1 MSERRALF
9 VLSSDYGE
17 YVTANLFSR
26 GQPFARHFAV
36 PAALAGAIGGQG
48 QEASVY
54 SGVEELE
61 AIAARQ
67 QPDAVVLASG
77 YLFAVNG
84 LISPADLTRLISR
97 LRERNV
103 AVATTDPWL
112 RIWKLRPGA
121 RFIIHSV
128 RRGAEDEASSRAMN
142 ELRERLERDLASVPH
157 LYAVPLP
164 GQECFFNAGFAAPAA
179 ARSDRQY
186 DEWIFVLSRED
197 LAYLPAQTFLPALR
211 ARIEEILAR
220 PRNRV
225 TLIGPR
231 ALQAALGALAEQ
243 PRLRISGGM
252 DFAQFEAAVR
262 SASIVAYWNV
272 LSASLLYC
280 LYCGVP
286 PIFFGR
292 GHQVRVCEGL
302 FEHAAEHVYRGRP
315 PRVLEIATPIE
326 PDAGALAQQ
335 LGLRPWLDRLRTE
348 YARAASPHDVI
359 ERMVAQ

>member
-1 MSERRALF
+1 MSARRALF

-26 GQPFARHFAV
+26 AQPFTRHFAV
-36 PAALAGAIGGQG
+36 PAALAGAIGAETR
-48 QEASVY
+48 EASVY
-54 SGVEELE
+54 SSLDEIE
-61 AIAARQ
+61 AIVARE
-67 QPDAVVLASG
+67 QPHVVVLASG

-84 LISPADLTRLISR
+84 LISPGDLAGLVSR
-97 LRERNV
+97 LRARGV

-121 RFIIHSV
+121 RFTIHSV

-164 GQECFFNAGFAAPAA
+164 GQECFFNAAFAAPAA
-179 ARSDRQY
+179 APSDRQC

-197 LAYLPAQTFLPALR
+197 LAYLPAQNFLPALL
-211 ARIEEILAR
+211 ARIDEILAR

-231 ALQAALGALAEQ
+231 ALQSALGAQADR
-243 PRLRISGGM
+243 PRLRVSSGM

-262 SASIVAYWNV
+262 GASIVAYWNV

-292 GHQVRVCEGL
+292 GHQVRVCDGL
-302 FEHAAEHVYRGRP
+302 FEHAAEHVYRARP
-315 PRVLEIATPIE
+315 PTVLDLAAPIE
-326 PDAGALAQQ
+326 PDAAALAQQ
-335 LGLRPWLDRLRTE
+335 LGLQAWLDYLRAE

-359 ERMVAQ
+359 EQLVAR